1 MPHSYRVTSHSH
13 ATPGAVFSLLV
24 RGGTWSSWSP
34 IDTVGIEGGGD
45 PDAPQKV
52 GDTRVF
58 RTGRATSREPI
69 VELVADRRFG
79 YENLGGP
86 FRSYRG
92 VIELVEAPGAV
103 PTSPGR
109 RPSCRRFPSRVAS
122 CGGTS
127 PATCS
132 GWPTDWRGTP
142 ADPTSD
148 RVVRRVVRRAV

>member
-24 RGGTWSSWSP
+24 RGGTWPSWSP
-34 IDTVGIEGGGD
+34 IETVAIEGGGD
-45 PDAPQKV
+45 PDDPQKV

-69 VELVADRRFG
+69 VELVADRRFV

-92 VIELVEAPGAV
+92 VIELAEAP
-103 PTSPGR
+103 R
-109 RPSCRRFPSRVAS
+109 
-122 CGGTS
+122 GGTDL
-127 PATCS
+127 TWS
-132 GWPTDWRGTP
+132 GTFTP
-142 ADPTSD
+142 KVPLTGRFLRRYLTGYMQRMADGLARYAGRSDSSTS
-148 RVVRRVVRRAV
+148 R

>member
-92 VIELVEAPGAV
+92 VIELVEAPG
-103 PTSPGR
+103 
-109 RPSCRRFPSRVAS
+109 
-122 CGGTS
+122 GGTDITWS
-127 PATCS
+127 ATFVPKVPLT
-132 GWPTDWRGTP
+132 GRLLRRYLTGYMQRM
-142 ADPTSD
+142 ADGLARYAGRSD
-148 RVVRRVVRRAV
+148 I